1 MGTGKS
7 YLASSVEKF
16 IPTTL
21 ISTNTLLGLSQHH
34 WIESDRLLLYFL
46 SNLSPSL
53 FQFLIL
59 DDLDLL
65 SNETYCQTLT
75 TALNSLNN
83 NRNLFILLL
92 QTGKISNLCKEY
104 FENIITKSIQFNML
118 QRHHI
123 QICIQNEA
131 YTQNIQPTFTNQQIE
146 DILNSLEYVNKEGIL
161 YSTTGC
167 KQIPSLVMLA
177 SRKNLIDN

>member
-7 YLASSVEKF
+7 YLASLLEKF

-21 ISTNTLLGLSQHH
+21 ISTNTLLGLSPHY

-46 SNLSPSL
+46 SNLSPSS

-65 SNETYCQTLT
+65 SNETYCQILT
-75 TALNSLNN
+75 TSLNSLNN
-83 NRNLFILLL
+83 SKNLFILLL
-92 QTGKISNLCKEY
+92 QTGKMSNLCKEY

-131 YTQNIQPTFTNQQIE
+131 YTQNVQPKFNNQQIA
-146 DILNSLEYVNKEGIL
+146 DILNSLEYVNKQGIL

-177 SRKNLIDN
+177 SRKKSY